1 MQNILS
7 KTPDILLV
15 GPYIKFPDKTSVTV
29 NQSFNTFLNKNF
41 FQIIDY
47 NNYEIVNK
55 SINVLHGRN
64 NEIDSQLSIDLY
76 GWGKNI
82 GLKLAR
88 FIKIFLTLMRMPLFI
103 PEVQGPLKVT
113 LRNLFLHMSIMT
125 MTNQIYS

>member
-1 MQNILS
+1 
-7 KTPDILLV
+7 
-15 GPYIKFPDKTSVTV
+15 VTV
-29 NQSFNTFLNKNF
+29 NQSFNTFLNKNL

-82 GLKLAR
+82 GLKISKVYQDILNINENAIVYTR
-88 FIKIFLTLMRMPLFI
+88 GAGTAEGYVKKSILTH
-103 PEVQGPLKVT
+103 VNNDNDK
-113 LRNLFLHMSIMT
+113 S
-125 MTNQIYS
+125 